1 MESMMSK
8 PTPRC
13 ALNEEGQGVK
23 QMNATNK
30 VTFLPAYKT
39 LANGETVTRGQLV
52 EYYCDGSARPYHAV
66 IVDWS
71 ESGKTVTI
79 HTCCVSFYEDGT
91 ERIKLHTTDGRS
103 RDVIRKFRFRAG
115 RKGADVCFRK
125 DLSHL
130 HFKLED

>member
-1 MESMMSK
+1 
-8 PTPRC
+8 
-13 ALNEEGQGVK
+13 
-23 QMNATNK
+23 MNAKNK
-30 VTFLPAYKT
+30 VTFLPASKT

-52 EYYCDGSARPYHAV
+52 EYYCDGSAWPYHAV

-71 ESGKTVTI
+71 ESGKTVTV

-91 ERIKLHTTDGRS
+91 ERIKLHKPDGVS
-103 RDVIRKFRFRAG
+103 RDVRSVIMDFRFRAG

-125 DLSHL
+125 DLCHL